1 MAEYLLKNDFYHQIE
16 EAEQRG
22 ASIDELRN
30 ILGRGRAKKGI
41 FEGDIF
47 DGELEIGQIASLIK
61 RLQPVEEVMKELISD
76 YNEALRRMQ
85 DTLPL

>member
-1 MAEYLLKNDFYHQIE
+1 M
-16 EAEQRG
+16 
-22 ASIDELRN
+22 
-30 ILGRGRAKKGI
+30 GRGRAKKGI

-61 RLQPVEEVMKELISD
+61 RLQPVDEVMKELISD

>member
-1 MAEYLLKNDFYHQIE
+1 MTALCQGQNVK
-16 EAEQRG
+16 
-22 ASIDELRN
+22 
-30 ILGRGRAKKGI
+30 
-41 FEGDIF
+41 GDIF

-61 RLQPVEEVMKELISD
+61 RLQPVDEVMKELISD

>member
-1 MAEYLLKNDFYHQIE
+1 M
-16 EAEQRG
+16 
-22 ASIDELRN
+22 
-30 ILGRGRAKKGI
+30 GRGRAKKGI